1 MTRGDYIRQLND
13 HDLAEAI
20 AGVVLFSLSGVM
32 TALEINTDETITDD
46 MKKELVDGIQKELG
60 DEYV

>member
-20 AGVVLFSLSGVM
+20 AGTILFSLSGILA
-32 TALEINTDETITDD
+32 ALEINTDETITDD
-46 MKKELVDGIQKELG
+46 MKKELVDGIQQELE